1 MRLNKKVSVAAFAFS
16 LFTLPV
22 LAAHTDSIPFE
33 TTQPTTIGTTQLNPG
48 NYELRAQEGQ
58 FELQVIRDG
67 KVIATVPCQW
77 TQLTNK
83 AADSEV
89 ILSNNQVTG
98 VQFAGHTE
106 SIQFNR

>member
-67 KVIATVPCQW
+67 KVVATIPCQW
-77 TQLTNK
+77 TELTNK

-98 VQFAGHTE
+98 VQFAGRTE